1 MKQRRNK
8 NNEKRQHEI
17 GERLKLNLSESIS
30 ATLVAYNVEGSSTFQ
45 PSLGEFI
52 NLSVTKIFLE

>member
-1 MKQRRNK
+1 MKQRRKNLRNK

-30 ATLVAYNVEGSSTFQ
+30 ATLVAMWKGLQ
-45 PSLGEFI
+45 PF
-52 NLSVTKIFLE
+52 NPV

>member
-17 GERLKLNLSESIS
+17 GERYKIEFVGKHKCN
-30 ATLVAYNVEGSSTFQ
+30 TRGYVEGSSTFQ

-52 NLSVTKIFLE
+52 NLSVIKIFLE

>member
-30 ATLVAYNVEGSSTFQ
+30 ATLSCGYVEGSSTFQ
-45 PSLGEFI
+45 TSLGEFI